1 MPDPRQRAVEQLPRA
16 RPVAA
21 LAVEEP
27 EVVQVEQLFLEGLF
41 LLAAQFFPGL
51 ERAIPL
57 TREVV
62 GDAEI
67 VPGDGLLAIVAQGA
81 VELHRARRRP
91 GGALMVSPQPERGAQ
106 ARESVGLGAA
116 VAPPPRDE
124 HRRAFLGD
132 CAPRFPSVPGASAEQ
147 VVQPRRR
154 LLIALLA
161 RERQGRLRQLLP
173 APLVAPPRLRAP
185 PDRGDRE
192 RIRSGGLRARERFED
207 LFEAAFLPA
216 RLGDLLPDASGIAAP
231 PERPCILPPGGGR
244 MPGQRETVRS
254 ALAEQGR
261 ARAREGM
268 PQACPRHLIE
278 PRRLDRGPGTEPL
291 TRCCQG
297 RAHASARARAEEMA
311 RTRCGIAREAGG
323 AEVRE
328 PPLRTRKPPFR
339 RPQRGQAGKAQP
351 GALRDLQAASDQII
365 TIASEGA
372 AVDLRPEHRR
382 QPQIGP
388 LLRWY
393 FQPGCPRPPR
403 RLPGHAAGEIGAG
416 EEEIELPAPAAPR
429 QQLAVGE
436 IADRTLQLAR
446 VARRFTDQPIGE
458 GARPASRADHLHH
471 LGLRLRRREGPQ
483 LHALEGGKAK

>member
-1 MPDPRQRAVEQLPRA
+1 MPSCRPPERMGVQSTERSPRSRMLRHALSSSRPTMSATATISPVRSTRVATVREMRNVEFAAAPRTAATRGSPSPSCRRMNPRSAPVRSRASSRASSSNASGLLCAASRCAACVRASTCENDLRCSASTSLSSLSISRKSGVAPSLPNSVRARRRAAAASDPARDLHGLAVQRLRGRGIPLPGRDLAEVAAHHGLDPRVTARMPDPRQRAVEQLPRA

-173 APLVAPPRLRAP
+173 PRIVAPHRLPARL
-185 PDRGDRE
+185 DRGDRE
-192 RIRSGGLRARERFED
+192 
-207 LFEAAFLPA
+207 
-216 RLGDLLPDASGIAAP
+216 
-231 PERPCILPPGGGR
+231 
-244 MPGQRETVRS
+244 
-254 ALAEQGR
+254 
-261 ARAREGM
+261 
-268 PQACPRHLIE
+268 
-278 PRRLDRGPGTEPL
+278 
-291 TRCCQG
+291 
-297 RAHASARARAEEMA
+297 
-311 RTRCGIAREAGG
+311 
-323 AEVRE
+323 
-328 PPLRTRKPPFR
+328 
-339 RPQRGQAGKAQP
+339 
-351 GALRDLQAASDQII
+351 
-365 TIASEGA
+365 
-372 AVDLRPEHRR
+372 
-382 QPQIGP
+382 
-388 LLRWY
+388 
-393 FQPGCPRPPR
+393 
-403 RLPGHAAGEIGAG
+403 
-416 EEEIELPAPAAPR
+416 
-429 QQLAVGE
+429 
-436 IADRTLQLAR
+436 
-446 VARRFTDQPIGE
+446 
-458 GARPASRADHLHH
+458 
-471 LGLRLRRREGPQ
+471 
-483 LHALEGGKAK
+483 